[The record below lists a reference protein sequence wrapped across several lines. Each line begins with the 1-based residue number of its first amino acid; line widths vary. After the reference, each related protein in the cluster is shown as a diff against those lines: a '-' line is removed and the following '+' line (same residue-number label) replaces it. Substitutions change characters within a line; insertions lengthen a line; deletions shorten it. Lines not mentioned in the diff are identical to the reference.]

1 VSALLKPQPVEPGW
15 IRRWWRESWGL
26 MGSAP
31 AVFLLLFAALYAM
44 NSAWQ
49 PLVLGIPIACIEV
62 TLVFSFTMAVHGGE
76 TELFRVLRRLGQIPW
91 WPLFRLIVNL
101 AVLLLILLL
110 SMLALRQYLGAIF
123 AHDHLS
129 TAASLRQLHTP
140 AWDALPLWLRSL
152 ISNSLGNAQI
162 LLGNVFLLLS
172 VGVVVAGITRTGYI
186 ALLAG
191 FQAVLV
197 NVRVW
202 LGFLLASLALQGL
215 SQFLTARLH
224 TEPAA
229 IFVGLL
235 AVALLQMVGLYGWC
249 FLRESFGLPGRQAQ
263 TVRAHSWYP
272 RLRSAV
278 GRSLE
283 DAAAGWG
290 RVPGVEA
297 GRALLTSI
305 YTESRIRLPVKTGD
319 VPSDLRRKSNG
330 TQRQ

>member
-1 VSALLKPQPVEPGW
+1 MSALLKPQPVEPGW

-31 AVFLLLFAALYAM
+31 AAFLLLFGLLSAV
-44 NSAWQ
+44 NTAWQ
-49 PLVLGIPIACIEV
+49 PLLLGIPIACVEM
-62 TLVFSFTMAVHGGE
+62 TLVFSITMAVHGGE
-76 TELFRVLRRLGQIPW
+76 TDLLLVLRRLGQVPW
-91 WPLFRLIVNL
+91 WPLFRLILDL

-110 SMLALRQYLGAIF
+110 LMLALRQYLGAILTQ
-123 AHDHLS
+123 DHLS
-129 TAASLRQLHTP
+129 TAASLHHLHTA

-202 LGFLLASLALQGL
+202 LAFLLASLALQGL
-215 SQFLTARLH
+215 TQFLTARLH

-229 IFVGLL
+229 LFIGFL
-235 AVALLQMVGLYGWC
+235 AVALLQLVGLYGWC
-249 FLRESFGLPGRQAQ
+249 FLRESFGLPGRQVQ
-263 TVRAHSWYP
+263 TVKARNW
-272 RLRSAV
+272 
-278 GRSLE
+278 
-283 DAAAGWG
+283 
-290 RVPGVEA
+290 RVQLHGI
-297 GRALLTSI
+297 G
-305 YTESRIRLPVKTGD
+305 G
-319 VPSDLRRKSNG
+319 
-330 TQRQ
+330 